1 MPWETKTPMSSKAE
15 FIAQALGEDVN
26 MSALCRESHISRKTG
41 YKWLVRY
48 LAEGESGLAERSR
61 RPAHSPGQTGAAVE
75 AAVLE
80 VRQQN
85 PTWGGRKVR
94 RVLER
99 KGVAALPSASTIT
112 AILHR
117 AGAIEPEE
125 SRKRQAYMRFAML
138 APNLLWQMDFKGEF
152 RLGDGAE
159 CHPLTILD
167 DHSRYLLGL
176 FACAN
181 EQRETVQ
188 THLMTV
194 FRTYGLPERIL
205 ADNGAPWG
213 YDTEYGPRR
222 TRPRTQHTRLSVWL
236 LRLDV
241 LMCHGRPYHPQTQ
254 GKDERLHRTL
264 VEDVIVRTPLAT
276 LATLA
281 TCQPCFDAWRT
292 RYNQERPHDA
302 LALDTPAM
310 HYQPSLR
317 PYPET
322 LPPIEYDSDA
332 AVRKVDARGCLSF
345 RNQRWRI
352 GAAFAHLP
360 VALRPTDTDGLFDV
374 YFCRFAV
381 DQIDLRSHTQ

>member
-1 MPWETKTPMSSKAE
+1 MSSKAE
-15 FIAQALGEDVN
+15 FVVQALGEDVN
-26 MSALCRESHISRKTG
+26 MSALCRDSRISRKTG
-41 YKWLVRY
+41 YKWLNRY
-48 LAEGESGLAERSR
+48 LVGGESGLAERSR
-61 RPAHSPGQTGAAVE
+61 RPLRSPGQTGAAVE

-80 VRQQN
+80 VRRRN

-99 KGVAALPSASTIT
+99 EGVTPVPSASTIT
-112 AILHR
+112 AILRRH
-117 AGAIEPEE
+117 GAIEPEE
-125 SRKRQAYMRFAML
+125 SRKRRAHIRFAML
-138 APNLLWQMDFKGEF
+138 APNLLWQMDYKGEF
-152 RLGDGAE
+152 RLGDGRE

-188 THLMTV
+188 AHLITV
-194 FRTYGLPERIL
+194 FRSYGLPERIL

-213 YDTEYGPRR
+213 YDTEYGPKR
-222 TRPRTQHTRLSVWL
+222 TRPRVQHTRLSVWL
-236 LRLDV
+236 LRLEV
-241 LMCHGRPYHPQTQ
+241 QMCHGRPSHPQTQ

-276 LATLA
+276 LAA
-281 TCQPCFDAWRT
+281 CQPCFDAWRT
-292 RYNQERPHDA
+292 CYNQQRPHEA

-322 LPPIEYDSDA
+322 LPAIEYDA
-332 AVRKVDARGCLSF
+332 GMQVRKVDARGRFSF
-345 RNQRWRI
+345 RNQHWRI
-352 GAAFAHLP
+352 GAAFAHQP
-360 VALRPTDTDGLFDV
+360 VALHPSDIDGIFDV
-374 YFCRFAV
+374 FFGRFAV